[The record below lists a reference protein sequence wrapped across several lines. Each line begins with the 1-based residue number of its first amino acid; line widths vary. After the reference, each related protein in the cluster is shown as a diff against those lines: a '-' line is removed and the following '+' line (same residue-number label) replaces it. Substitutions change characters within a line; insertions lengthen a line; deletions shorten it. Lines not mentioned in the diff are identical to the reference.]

1 MGQYHRVI
9 DDLTEDELVKVH
21 AYKESLA
28 YQKESDI
35 YTPSERLLGELG
47 CEYGWGAVV
56 MAQQGRIAFESIPGL
71 LAAARSVRL
80 QHRIELSE
88 DINTAIAGAI
98 GGKKGAQKFKEH
110 LEALNKR
117 L

>member
-9 DDLTEDELVKVH
+9 DDLTDDELLKVR
-21 AYKESLA
+21 ALKDSLA
-28 YQKESDI
+28 YQRESDI

-88 DINTAIAGAI
+88 DIYTAIAGAI

>member
-1 MGQYHRVI
+1 MAYHRVI

-21 AYKESLA
+21 VYKESLA
-28 YQKESDI
+28 YQRESDI
-35 YTPSERLLGELG
+35 YSPSERLLGELG

-56 MAQQGRIAFESIPGL
+56 MAQQGQIAFDSLPGL

-80 QHRIELSE
+80 QHRIELCE
-88 DINTAIAGAI
+88 DISIAVSGAL
-98 GGKKGAQKFKEH
+98 GGKKAARRLKEH

-117 L
+117 I

>member
-1 MGQYHRVI
+1 MAYHRVI

-28 YQKESDI
+28 YQRESDI
-35 YTPSERLLGELG
+35 YSPSERLLGELG

-56 MAQQGRIAFESIPGL
+56 MAQQGQIAFDSLPGI

-80 QHRIELSE
+80 QHRIELCE
-88 DINTAIAGAI
+88 DIRIAVSGAL
-98 GGKKGAQKFKEH
+98 GGKKATRRFKEH

-117 L
+117 I